1 MKQVLS
7 LFTFGIGALFFVAFF
22 TTLKPAVVS
31 AASGPVKP
39 GPCSTE
45 APTSLACRS
54 RILVTALADRRRA
67 PASAVSR
74 ISRPAQGHQTGS

>member
-1 MKQVLS
+1 MKQVIS
-7 LFTFGIGALFFVAFF
+7 LFTFGIGVLLFLAFF
-22 TTLKPAVVS
+22 NTLKPTVVS

-54 RILVTALADRRRA
+54 LILVTALWPDVER
-67 PASAVSR
+67 
-74 ISRPAQGHQTGS
+74 QQ